1 MQTGNINMFL
11 SDLYTLCMQKAEE
24 AAAQEETAPDPSMLS
39 QEMLRKYITFAKQ
52 NCHPKLANADYEK
65 ISQVGLPCDIS

>member
-1 MQTGNINMFL
+1 MHTGNINMFL

-65 ISQVGLPCDIS
+65 ISQVGLPSDS